1 MFFIVVIYYWLFL
14 PMPTLADE
22 QAMPPITLPTVTVT
36 GGPPG
41 SASLPKLTEPLLN
54 TPQTIIEI
62 PAQQTIDQGAFS
74 MEDALRYVPGVNIH
88 ANEDTSQRN
97 QYYVRGFSAESD
109 RYLDGM
115 LEIGN
120 WYMDTFDMERLEVL
134 EGPAGVLFG
143 RGSTGGVV
151 NYVSKAPSLSP
162 LTEVG
167 TSFGTDGTK
176 RGSLDFNRVVADAT
190 ALRINVVGYDGG
202 VADRDRVN
210 FDRLGIAPSIGFGL
224 GTDTRLTLSFLHQS
238 EYDRPDYGLPWID
251 IGSPGT
257 TSRPALVPRHNF
269 YGFNCCDFARND
281 VEIGTLN
288 LAHDFNDAI
297 TVRDQFRYGSYAR
310 EFRITEPGVSG
321 VISPGTPLASVTATR
336 IMQGLRSSETF
347 LDNQSEALL
356 KFDAWEVQHWAVL
369 GLEVGQQTSAPSF
382 FAYRNVPSTNLIN
395 PDPDEPFTAA
405 ISLGRAVSVKALTQ
419 AAYAIDTVHLGDDW
433 LFTGA
438 GRLDRF
444 DAAVHQ
450 IMPDFAAHHT
460 DLVPTWRTA
469 LTYKPAPNGSVY
481 FTYGTSFDPSA
492 EGLALS
498 AATAL
503 LAAERSQSFELG
515 SKWQVDKLMVSGALF
530 RTTLFNVRERS
541 PIDPTI
547 LILAGTAQ
555 VDGLEVIFTGDPL
568 DRWHV
573 FGGYTYLQTG
583 IIFSPQGDLGY
594 RLQNAPK
601 HAAKFW
607 TTYDLTEDLTVG
619 GGVQYV
625 GNRTVQSGPDSA
637 GFLQIV
643 PSYWTVDLMARFRL
657 TDAVALQVNVKNLNN
672 AYAYDGIDNNHVVP
686 LAGRSVLFTVAT
698 QF

>member
-1 MFFIVVIYYWLFL
+1 MFFIVVICFWLLL
-14 PMPTLADE
+14 PTPTLADE
-22 QAMPPITLPTVTVT
+22 QGMPPIDLPTVTVT
-36 GGPPG
+36 GTPLAA
-41 SASLPKLTEPLLN
+41 ASLPRLTEPLLN
-54 TPQTIIEI
+54 TPQTVIVV
-62 PAQQTIDQGAFS
+62 PAQQAIDQGAFS
-74 MEDALRYVPGVNIH
+74 MEEALRYVPGVNVH

-97 QYYVRGFSAESD
+97 QFYVRGFSAESD

-151 NYVSKAPSLSP
+151 NYVSKTPSLSP

-176 RGSLDFNRVVADAT
+176 RASVDFDRVVADGT

-210 FDRLGIAPSIGFGL
+210 FDRLGIAPSISFGL

-238 EYDRPDYGLPWID
+238 EYDLPDYGVPWID

-257 TSRPALVPRHNF
+257 ISRPALVPRHNF
-269 YGFNCCDFARND
+269 YGFNCCDFVRSD

-288 LAHDFNDAI
+288 LAHDFNDGI
-297 TVRDQFRYGSYAR
+297 TIRDQFRYGSYAR
-310 EFRITEPGVSG
+310 EFRVTEPGVSG
-321 VISPGTPLASVTATR
+321 VIAPGTPLASVTAAR

-347 LDNQSEALL
+347 LDNQTEALL
-356 KFDAWEVQHWAVL
+356 KFDSWEVQHRAVL
-369 GLEVGQQTSAPSF
+369 GLEVGRQTSAPNF
-382 FAYRNVPSTNLIN
+382 FAYTNVPSTNLISPN
-395 PDPDEPFTAA
+395 PDDPFTAA
-405 ISLGRAVSVKALTQ
+405 ISPGRAVSVQALTQ

-444 DAAVHQ
+444 DASVNQ
-450 IMPDFAAHHT
+450 IRPDFAAHHT

-469 LTYKPAPNGSVY
+469 LTYKPAPNGSAY

-498 AATAL
+498 ATTAL

-515 SKWQVDKLMVSGALF
+515 SKWQFDKLLVSGALF
-530 RTTLFNVRERS
+530 RTTLFNLRERS

-547 LILAGTAQ
+547 LILAGTAR
-555 VDGLEVIFTGDPL
+555 VDGLELIFAGDPL

-573 FGGYTYLQTG
+573 FGGYTYLQTA
-583 IIFSPQGDLGY
+583 IIASPQGDLGF

-601 HAAKFW
+601 HAAKLW

-625 GNRTVQSGPDSA
+625 GNRTVQSGPDPA

-643 PSYWTVDLMARFRL
+643 PSYWTVDLMARYKL
-657 TDAVALQVNVKNLNN
+657 TEAVALQANIRNLNN
-672 AYAYDGIDNNHVVP
+672 AYGYDGIDNNHVVP

>member
-1 MFFIVVIYYWLFL
+1 MIVIIVIFMWLLL
-14 PMPTLADE
+14 PAPGLADE
-22 QAMPPITLPTVTVT
+22 QEMPTITLPPVTVMNS
-36 GGPPG
+36 PFA

-54 TPQTIIEI
+54 TPQTIIEV
-62 PAQQTIDQGAFS
+62 PAQQAIDQGAFS

-97 QYYVRGFSAESD
+97 QYYVRGFSAEND

-120 WYMDTFDMERLEVL
+120 WYMDTFNMKRLEVL

-151 NYVSKAPSLSP
+151 NYVSKLPSLST
-162 LTEVG
+162 LTEIG

-176 RGSLDFNRVVADAT
+176 RAAVDFNRAIGDGA
-190 ALRINVVGYDGG
+190 ALRINVLGYDGG

-210 FDRLGIAPSIGFGL
+210 FDRFGIAPSISFGL

-238 EYDRPDYGLPWID
+238 EYDLPDYGVPWID

-257 TSRPALVPRHNF
+257 ISRPALVPRHNF
-269 YGFNCCDFARND
+269 YGFGCCDFARDD

-297 TVRDQFRYGSYAR
+297 TVREQFRYGSYAR
-310 EFRITEPGVSG
+310 EFRVTEPGVSG
-321 VISPGTPLASVTATR
+321 VIAPGTSLADVTVTR
-336 IMQGLRSSETF
+336 TMQGLRSSETF
-347 LDNQSEALL
+347 LDNQTEALL
-356 KFDAWEVQHWAVL
+356 KFDAWDFQHRAVI
-369 GLEVGQQTSAPSF
+369 GLEAGRQTSAPSF
-382 FAYRNVPSTNLIN
+382 FTYSNVSSTNLIN
-395 PDPDEPFTAA
+395 PNADDPFTAT
-405 ISLGRAVSVKALTQ
+405 ISLGRAVSVEALTQ
-419 AAYAIDTVHLGDDW
+419 AGYAIDTVHLGDDW

-444 DAAVHQ
+444 DASVHQ
-450 IMPDFAAHHT
+450 IRPYFAAKHT

-481 FTYGTSFDPSA
+481 FASGTSFDPSA

-498 AATAL
+498 ATTAL
-503 LAAERSQSFELG
+503 LAAERSETFELG
-515 SKWQVDKLMVSGALF
+515 SKWQFGKLMVSGA
-530 RTTLFNVRERS
+530 TLYNVRERS

-547 LILAGTAQ
+547 LILAGTAR
-555 VDGLEVIFTGDPL
+555 VDGLELIAAGDPL

-573 FGGYTYLQTG
+573 FGGYTYLQTA
-583 IIFSPQGDLGY
+583 IITSPQGDLGF

-607 TTYDLTEDLTVG
+607 NTYDLTEDLTVG

-625 GNRTVQSGPDSA
+625 GNRTVQTSPDPA
-637 GFLQIV
+637 GFVQIV
-643 PSYWTVDLMARFRL
+643 PSYWTVDLMARYRL
-657 TDAVALQVNVKNLNN
+657 TDNVALQANIKNLNN
-672 AYAYDGIDNNHVVP
+672 AYGYDGIDNNHVVP
-686 LAGRSVLFTVAT
+686 LAGRSVLFGLTT

>member
-1 MFFIVVIYYWLFL
+1 
-14 PMPTLADE
+14 
-22 QAMPPITLPTVTVT
+22 
-36 GGPPG
+36 
-41 SASLPKLTEPLLN
+41 
-54 TPQTIIEI
+54 
-62 PAQQTIDQGAFS
+62 

-115 LEIGN
+115 LEIGD

-151 NYVSKAPSLSP
+151 NYVSKVPVLSP
-162 LTEVG
+162 LTEIG

-176 RGSLDFNRVVADAT
+176 RATVDFNRVVVGDTT

-210 FDRLGIAPSIGFGL
+210 FDRFGIAPSIGFGL

-238 EYDRPDYGLPWID
+238 DYDLPDYGVPWID
-251 IGSPGT
+251 IGAPGT
-257 TSRPALVPRHNF
+257 ISRPALVPRHNF
-269 YGFNCCDFARND
+269 YGFDCCDFARND

-288 LAHDFNDAI
+288 LAHDFNDAVTI
-297 TVRDQFRYGSYAR
+297 RNQLRYGSYAR
-310 EFRITEPGVSG
+310 EFRVTEPGVSG
-321 VISPGTPLASVTATR
+321 IIAPGTPLADVTVTR
-336 IMQGLRSSETF
+336 TMQGLRSSETF
-347 LDNQSEALL
+347 LDNQTEALL
-356 KFDAWEVQHWAVL
+356 KLNAWEVPQRAVL
-369 GLEVGQQTSAPSF
+369 GLEVGRQTSAPSF
-382 FAYRNVPSTNLIN
+382 FAYRNVPTTNLIN
-395 PDPDEPFTAA
+395 PNPDEPFTAG
-405 ISLGRAVSVKALTQ
+405 ISLGRAVSVEALTQ
-419 AAYAIDTVHLGDDW
+419 AGYVIDTVHLGDDW

-444 DAAVHQ
+444 DASVHQ
-450 IMPDFAAHHT
+450 IRPYFAAKHT

-469 LTYKPAPNGSVY
+469 LTYKPAANGSVY
-481 FTYGTSFDPSA
+481 FASGTSFDPSA

-498 AATAL
+498 ATTAL
-503 LAAERSQSFELG
+503 LAAERTESFELG
-515 SKWQVDKLMVSGALF
+515 SKWQFGKLMLSGALF
-530 RTTLFNVRERS
+530 RTTLYNVRERS
-541 PIDPTI
+541 PTDPTI

-555 VDGLEVIFTGDPL
+555 VDGLELIFAGDPL

-573 FGGYTYLQTG
+573 FGGYTYLQTA
-583 IIFSPQGDLGY
+583 IIASPQGDLGY

-607 TTYDLTEDLTVG
+607 NTYDLTENITVG

-625 GNRTVQSGPDSA
+625 GNRTVQSGPDPA

-643 PSYWTVDLMARFRL
+643 PSYWTVDLMARYRL
-657 TDAVALQVNVKNLNN
+657 TDAVALQANIKNLNN
-672 AYAYDGIDNNHVVP
+672 AYGYDGIDNNHVVP
-686 LAGRSVLFTVAT
+686 LAGRSVLFSLVT

>member
-1 MFFIVVIYYWLFL
+1 MFFIVVICFWLLL
-14 PMPTLADE
+14 PKPTLADE
-22 QAMPPITLPTVTVT
+22 QGMPPIDLPTVTVT
-36 GGPPG
+36 GTPLAA
-41 SASLPKLTEPLLN
+41 ASLPKLTEPLLN
-54 TPQTIIEI
+54 TPQTIIVV
-62 PAQQTIDQGAFS
+62 PAQQAIDQGAFS
-74 MEDALRYVPGVNIH
+74 MEDALRYVPGVNVH
-88 ANEDTSQRN
+88 ANEDTSQKN
-97 QYYVRGFSAESD
+97 QFYIRGFSAQTD

-151 NYVSKAPSLSP
+151 NYVSKAPSFSS

-176 RGSLDFNRVVADAT
+176 RASVDFNRIVGDAT
-190 ALRINVVGYDGG
+190 ALRINVVGYDAG

-224 GTDTRLTLSFLHQS
+224 GTNTRLTLSFLHQS
-238 EYDRPDYGLPWID
+238 EYDLPDYGVPWID
-251 IGSPGT
+251 IGLPGT
-257 TSRPALVPRHNF
+257 ISRPALVPRHNF
-269 YGFNCCDFARND
+269 YGFNCCDFARSD

-288 LAHDFNDAI
+288 LTHDFNDGI
-297 TVRDQFRYGSYAR
+297 TIRDQFRYGSYAR
-310 EFRITEPGVSG
+310 EFRVTEPGVSG
-321 VISPGTPLASVTATR
+321 VFAPGTPLASLTAAR

-347 LDNQSEALL
+347 LDNQTEALL
-356 KFDAWEVQHWAVL
+356 KFDSWEVQHRAVL
-369 GLEVGQQTSAPSF
+369 GLEVGRQTSAPNF
-382 FAYRNVPSTNLIN
+382 FAYRNVPSTNLISPN
-395 PDPDEPFTAA
+395 PDDPFTAA
-405 ISLGRAVSVKALTQ
+405 ISLGRAVSVQALTQ
-419 AAYAIDTVHLGDDW
+419 AAYAIDTVRLGDDW
-433 LFTGA
+433 LLTAA

-444 DAAVHQ
+444 GASVHQ
-450 IMPDFAAHHT
+450 IRPDFAAHHT

-469 LTYKPAPNGSVY
+469 LTYKPAPNGSAY
-481 FTYGTSFDPSA
+481 FTYGTSFDPSV

-498 AATAL
+498 ATTAL

-515 SKWQVDKLMVSGALF
+515 SKWQLDKLMASGALF

-547 LILAGTAQ
+547 LILAGTAR
-555 VDGLEVIFTGDPL
+555 VDGLELIFAGDPL

-583 IIFSPQGDLGY
+583 VIASPQGDLGF

-601 HAAKFW
+601 HAAKLW
-607 TTYDLTEDLTVG
+607 TTFDLTEDLTVG

-625 GNRTVQSGPDSA
+625 GNRTVQSGPDPA

-643 PSYWTVDLMARFRL
+643 PSYWTVDLMARLRL
-657 TDAVALQVNVKNLNN
+657 TDAVALQANIRNLNN
-672 AYAYDGIDNNHVVP
+672 AYGYDGIDNNHVVP
-686 LAGRSVLFTVAT
+686 LAGRSVLFTLTT

>member
-1 MFFIVVIYYWLFL
+1 MDTPL
-14 PMPTLADE
+14 
-22 QAMPPITLPTVTVT
+22 
-36 GGPPG
+36 G

-54 TPQTIIEI
+54 TPQTIVVV
-62 PAQQTIDQGAFS
+62 PAQQAIDQGAFN
-74 MEDALRYVPGVNIH
+74 MEDALRYVPGVNVH

-97 QYYVRGFSAESD
+97 QFYVRGFSAETD

-120 WYMDTFDMERLEVL
+120 WYLDTYNMERLEVL

-151 NYVSKAPSLSP
+151 NYVSKVPRLSP
-162 LTEVG
+162 LTEIG

-176 RGSLDFNRVVADAT
+176 RATVDFNRVIGDGA

-210 FDRLGIAPSIGFGL
+210 FDRFGIAPSVSFGL

-238 EYDRPDYGLPWID
+238 EYDQADYGVPWID

-257 TSRPALVPRHNF
+257 ISRPARVPRHNF
-269 YGFNCCDFARND
+269 YGFDCCDFARND

-288 LAHDFNDAI
+288 LTHDFNDAI
-297 TVRDQFRYGSYAR
+297 TVRDQFRYGSYTR
-310 EFRITEPGVSG
+310 EFRVTEPGVSG
-321 VISPGTPLASVTATR
+321 IIAPGTPLADVTVTR
-336 IMQGLRSSETF
+336 TMQGLRSQETF
-347 LDNQSEALL
+347 LDNQTEALL
-356 KFDAWEVQHWAVL
+356 KFDTWDVQHRAVT
-369 GLEVGQQTSAPSF
+369 GLEVGRQISAPKF
-382 FAYRNVPSTNLIN
+382 FAYSNVPTTNLIN
-395 PDPDEPFTAA
+395 PNPGEPFTAT
-405 ISLGRAVSVKALTQ
+405 ISPGRAVSVEALTQ
-419 AAYAIDTVHLGDDW
+419 AGYVIDTVHLGDDW

-444 DAAVHQ
+444 DASVHQ
-450 IMPDFAAHHT
+450 IRPYFAAKHT

-481 FTYGTSFDPSA
+481 FAAGTSFDPSA

-498 AATAL
+498 TTTAL
-503 LAAERSQSFELG
+503 LAAERTKSFELG
-515 SKWQVDKLMVSGALF
+515 SKWQFGKLILSGALF

-541 PIDPTI
+541 PTDPTI

-555 VDGLEVIFTGDPL
+555 VDGLELIFAGDPL

-573 FGGYTYLQTG
+573 FGGYTYLQTA
-583 IIFSPQGDLGY
+583 IIASPQGDLGF

-601 HAAKFW
+601 HAAKLW
-607 TTYDLTEDLTVG
+607 TTYDLTDDLTVG

-625 GNRTVQSGPDSA
+625 GNRTVQSGPDPA
-637 GFLQIV
+637 GLLQIV
-643 PSYWTVDLMARFRL
+643 PSYWTVDLMARCRL
-657 TDAVALQVNVKNLNN
+657 TDAVALQANIKNLNN
-672 AYAYDGIDNNHVVP
+672 AYGYDGIDNNHVVP
-686 LAGRSVLFTVAT
+686 LAGRSFLFTIAT
-698 QF
+698 RF

>member
-1 MFFIVVIYYWLFL
+1 
-14 PMPTLADE
+14 MPT
-22 QAMPPITLPTVTVT
+22 INLPVVTVMDT
-36 GGPPG
+36 PVG

-54 TPQTIIEI
+54 TPQTIVVV
-62 PAQQTIDQGAFS
+62 PAQQAIDQGAFN
-74 MEDALRYVPGVNIH
+74 MEDALRYVPGVNVH

-97 QYYVRGFSAESD
+97 QFYVRGFSAETD

-120 WYMDTFDMERLEVL
+120 WYLDTYNMERLEVL

-151 NYVSKAPSLSP
+151 NYVSKVPRLSP
-162 LTEVG
+162 LTEIG

-176 RGSLDFNRVVADAT
+176 RATVDFNRVIGDGA

-210 FDRLGIAPSIGFGL
+210 FDRFGIAPSVSFGL

-238 EYDRPDYGLPWID
+238 EYDQADYGVPWID

-257 TSRPALVPRHNF
+257 ISRPALVPRHNF
-269 YGFNCCDFARND
+269 YGFDCCDFARND

-288 LAHDFNDAI
+288 LTHDFNDAI
-297 TVRDQFRYGSYAR
+297 TVRDQFRYGSYTR
-310 EFRITEPGVSG
+310 EFRVTEPGVSG
-321 VISPGTPLASVTATR
+321 IIAPGTPLADVTVTR
-336 IMQGLRSSETF
+336 TMQGLRSQETF
-347 LDNQSEALL
+347 LDNQTEALL
-356 KFDAWEVQHWAVL
+356 KFDTWDVQHRAVT
-369 GLEVGQQTSAPSF
+369 GLEVGRQTSAPNF
-382 FAYRNVPSTNLIN
+382 FAYSNVPTTNLIN
-395 PDPDEPFTAA
+395 PNPGEPFTAT
-405 ISLGRAVSVKALTQ
+405 ISPGRAVSVEALTQ
-419 AAYAIDTVHLGDDW
+419 AGYVIDTVHLGDDW

-444 DAAVHQ
+444 DASVHQ
-450 IMPDFAAHHT
+450 IRPYFAAKHT

-481 FTYGTSFDPSA
+481 FAAGTSFDPSA

-498 AATAL
+498 ATTAL
-503 LAAERSQSFELG
+503 LAAERTKSFELG
-515 SKWQVDKLMVSGALF
+515 SKWQFGKLMVSGALF
-530 RTTLFNVRERS
+530 RTTLYNVRERS

-547 LILAGTAQ
+547 LILAGTAR
-555 VDGLEVIFTGDPL
+555 VDGLELILAGDPL
-568 DRWHV
+568 DHWHV
-573 FGGYTYLQTG
+573 FGGYTYLQTA
-583 IIFSPQGDLGY
+583 IIASPQGDLGF

-607 TTYDLTEDLTVG
+607 TTYDLTEDFTVG

-625 GNRTVQSGPDSA
+625 GNRTVQSSPDPA
-637 GFLQIV
+637 GFVQIV
-643 PSYWTVDLMARFRL
+643 PSYWTVDLMARYRL
-657 TDAVALQVNVKNLNN
+657 TDAVALQANIKNLNN
-672 AYAYDGIDNNHVVP
+672 AYGYDGIDNNHVVP
-686 LAGRSVLFTVAT
+686 LAGRSVLFSVTT